1 MPESKDVSRQF
12 QDKKQINCEYDWEF
26 FFKTESDIPGAN
38 LYLTKSWDA
47 DRWILAR
54 EFQNKVTRLAPN
66 VTQIAANRIPQ
77 DRQCLAR
84 KQERALSLQSRRPHD
99 CLPMRAAPA
108 FGTG

>member
-1 MPESKDVSRQF
+1 MCPSEETLHASFRIMSKSIANKIGNIF
-12 QDKKQINCEYDWEF
+12 QDKIRH
-26 FFKTESDIPGAN
+26 SGVN
-38 LYLTKSWDA
+38 LYLTKSWEV

-54 EFQNKVTRLAPN
+54 EFQMKVTRLAPD
-66 VTQIAANRIPQ
+66 VSQIAANRIPQ

-84 KQERALSLQSRRPHD
+84 KQERALSLQSRRPHG